1 MPDQTAPRLPG
12 EILDDSVVEAG
23 FGWSRVLAAG
33 DRLRLIDLE
42 GQQAIDFLCYN
53 ADNPA
58 ERYNAAD
65 TMKIAGK
72 LWLEKGTMLYSDM
85 GNKLV
90 SVVEDTVGFH
100 DTIAGCCSAECNR
113 VRYGV
118 WPTPNCRDTFLAQL
132 GKFGLG
138 KKDIVANAN
147 FFMCVPIGPDGQ
159 MAIADG
165 RSKPGD
171 FVELRAETK
180 TLAVLSNCPQKY
192 NPASGGNPT
201 PVRVIAWRPRV

>member
-1 MPDQTAPRLPG
+1 MPDTAALPLPG
-12 EILDDSVVEAG
+12 QVLEDCVVEAG
-23 FGWSRVLAAG
+23 FGWSRVLQPG

-42 GQQAIDFLCYN
+42 GRQAIDFLCYN

-72 LWLEKGTMLYSDM
+72 LWLELGSALYSDM
-85 GNKLV
+85 GNALMTIV
-90 SVVEDTVGFH
+90 ADTVGYH
-100 DTIAGCCSAECNR
+100 DTIAGCCSAESNR
-113 VRYGV
+113 VRYAV
-118 WPTPNCRDTFLAQL
+118 WPTPNCRDNFIVQL
-132 GKFGLG
+132 SKHGLG

-147 FFMCVPIGPDGQ
+147 FFMYVPIGGDGA
-159 MAIADG
+159 MAIAEG

-171 FVELRAETK
+171 HVELRAEMK
-180 TLAVLSNCPQKY
+180 TLAVISNCPQKY

-201 PVRVIAWRPRV
+201 PVRVVVWRPIF